1 MLRSN
6 LVARPAQY
14 FKKQPA
20 SDDFVFLSKLIHF
33 EKWGCKSWEVRG
45 GLRIRIVEKSVCQLN
60 VLISKEAKTNKKSF
74 QIRDVQAE
82 SEIWSQ
88 SYDFWIYNY
97 NTSVVAG

>member
-1 MLRSN
+1 
-6 LVARPAQY
+6 
-14 FKKQPA
+14 
-20 SDDFVFLSKLIHF
+20 
-33 EKWGCKSWEVRG
+33 VRG

-88 SYDFWIYNY
+88 SYDF
-97 NTSVVAG
+97 